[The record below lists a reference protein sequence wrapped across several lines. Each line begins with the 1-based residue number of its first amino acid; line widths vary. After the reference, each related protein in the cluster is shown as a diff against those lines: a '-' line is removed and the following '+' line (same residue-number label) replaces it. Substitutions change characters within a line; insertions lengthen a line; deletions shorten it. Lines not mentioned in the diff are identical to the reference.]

1 MHWQHK
7 GLLVSGKFFKHLVS
21 WLGFILA
28 QLQLFSYSQC
38 PQRTKNWGLEWACLI
53 FCSTTPKHF
62 LLNFKAD
69 GYITLPNGILFDGT
83 HNEMPLRLWCHCNS
97 PFYGI
102 FIPPSLHG
110 SSGPHPQ
117 HWPLTAL
124 LRRVVLLGFMWQG
137 LRAETETALPERE
150 KNLNIAER
158 HKDCPASSDQA
169 SWSSCSPRCCH
180 PLGSS
185 CCCFSEPILA
195 PSHRMLLM
203 PELSNQLCS
212 SCEHGSALLQIA
224 TVLPATWKT
233 ATDSRQSLAFAW
245 HNLGFAELL
254 LFTESSGTC
263 QAQGRWK
270 ILQGSENSKAG
281 VPEQGR
287 WRSALLP
294 QQKQNPLILP
304 KHTVLFFWRLNEQ

>member
-1 MHWQHK
+1 MPFQQSMGFSFHHHSMALQGPTFTTGHS
-7 GLLVSGKFFKHLVS
+7 LLCSEELSCLASCGRGSG
-21 WLGFILA
+21 
-28 QLQLFSYSQC
+28 QN
-38 PQRTKNWGLEWACLI
+38 QR
-53 FCSTTPKHF
+53 
-62 LLNFKAD
+62 
-69 GYITLPNGILFDGT
+69 LPF
-83 HNEMPLRLWCHCNS
+83 
-97 PFYGI
+97 
-102 FIPPSLHG
+102 
-110 SSGPHPQ
+110 Q
-117 HWPLTAL
+117 
-124 LRRVVLLGFMWQG
+124 
-137 LRAETETALPERE
+137 RE

-158 HKDCPASSDQA
+158 HKDCSAFSDQA
-169 SWSSCSPRCCH
+169 SLSSCLPRCCL

-224 TVLPATWKT
+224 TWKT

-254 LFTESSGTC
+254 LLTESSGTC
-263 QAQGRWK
+263 RAQGRRK

-281 VPEQGR
+281 VSEQGR

-294 QQKQNPLILP
+294 EQNQNHLILP
-304 KHTVLFFWRLNEQ
+304 KHTVLLFWGLNEQ